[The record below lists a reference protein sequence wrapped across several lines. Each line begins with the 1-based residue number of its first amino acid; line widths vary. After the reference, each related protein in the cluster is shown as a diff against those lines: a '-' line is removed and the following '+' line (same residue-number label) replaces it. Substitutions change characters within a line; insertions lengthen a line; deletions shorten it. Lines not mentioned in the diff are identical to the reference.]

1 MVVLS
6 CSEVAGNIVV
16 KLGYSSKRVS
26 IREIGAFFEQA
37 LKIPEVREAV
47 LKKVAAWV
55 LENDANY
62 RDYLRAVVSK
72 ALEDPRTN
80 DELVHMLSANGFKYV
95 QVPVEVV
102 KDE

>member
-1 MVVLS
+1 LS
-6 CSEVAGNIVV
+6 CREVAGNIVV

-26 IREIGAFFEQA
+26 VKEVSAFFKQA
-37 LKIPEVREAV
+37 LEIPEVREAV
-47 LKKVAAWV
+47 LKVVAAWV
-55 LENDANY
+55 LENDVNY

-80 DELVHMLSANGFKYV
+80 DELVHMLSASGFRYV